1 MAIPASLFFGA
12 LFCLLV
18 RKLISGSKI
27 IWHEKVWESFHVQFE
42 VWGHYLI
49 WRNKKH
55 PEVFLELAHYLF
67 SGAQRG
73 VRGPIGVLRD
83 RAIFFE
89 NNIFK
94 IGKFAKNEPKIMFFW
109 IYWEI

>member
-1 MAIPASLFFGA
+1 M
-12 LFCLLV
+12 
-18 RKLISGSKI
+18 
-27 IWHEKVWESFHVQFE
+27 
-42 VWGHYLI
+42 
-49 WRNKKH
+49 
-55 PEVFLELAHYLF
+55 AHYLF

-94 IGKFAKNEPKIMFFW
+94 IGKFAKNEPKIRFF
-109 IYWEI
+109 